1 MRPGRAADHSP
12 PSSSAVIE
20 EYSYTST
27 HPLGYTG
34 PVRDHFTFNILLLT
48 ISTSQTSSLHVMFNG
63 EISVYISNFSHQCYK
78 PSSFY
83 PPRSNTPITAGEAT
97 VLYNFVL

>member
-12 PSSSAVIE
+12 SSSAAVME

-34 PVRDHFTFNILLLT
+34 PVTGKLYFFLPSIVIPAICHFRRL
-48 ISTSQTSSLHVMFNG
+48 
-63 EISVYISNFSHQCYK
+63 CK
-78 PSSFY
+78 
-83 PPRSNTPITAGEAT
+83 TAKSEPTGRI
-97 VLYNFVL
+97 FMKFDI